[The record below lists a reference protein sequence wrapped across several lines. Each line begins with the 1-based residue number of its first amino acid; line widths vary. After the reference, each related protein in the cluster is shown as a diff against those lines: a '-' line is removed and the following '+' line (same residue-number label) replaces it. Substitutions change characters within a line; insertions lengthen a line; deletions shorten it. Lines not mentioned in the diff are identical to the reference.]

1 MKSVLKIILLLTLTV
16 FAGRSYAQESDVHCL
31 PIQESRVIHA
41 MAYQKLLQD
50 TLINELSGKVELLES
65 ERITIY
71 RDYEDLLQSE
81 RNKTSIAQQISQ
93 QHEKVSESLERE
105 NHELTKQ
112 NRSLRFQRTGA
123 VILGVMLAGIAVV
136 N

>member
-1 MKSVLKIILLLTLTV
+1 
-16 FAGRSYAQESDVHCL
+16 
-31 PIQESRVIHA
+31 

-105 NHELTKQ
+105 NHELKKQ
-112 NRSLRFQRTGA
+112 NRSLRFQRTVA
-123 VILGVMLAGIAVV
+123 VILGVILAGLAIA

>member
-1 MKSVLKIILLLTLTV
+1 
-16 FAGRSYAQESDVHCL
+16 
-31 PIQESRVIHA
+31 

-50 TLINELSGKVELLES
+50 TLITELSGKVELLES

-81 RNKTSIAQQISQ
+81 RNKTLIAQQISQ

-105 NHELTKQ
+105 NHELKKE
-112 NRSLRFQRTGA
+112 NRSLRRQRSLSVVLA
-123 VILGVMLAGIAVV
+123 VVLGVVAIV